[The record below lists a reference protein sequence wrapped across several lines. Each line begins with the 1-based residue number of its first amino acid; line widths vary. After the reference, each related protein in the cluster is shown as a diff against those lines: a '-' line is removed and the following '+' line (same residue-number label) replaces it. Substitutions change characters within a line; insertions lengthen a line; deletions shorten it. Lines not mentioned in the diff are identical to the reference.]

1 MTLIKFDD
9 VIDAQRL
16 AGCKTCNTYI
26 YTMPCHIDIDFGDYV
41 LGLGK
46 LNYPLANVKMV
57 RMDNA
62 LIKITSRVGR
72 NWLEVKF
79 KKQGEQAL
87 QTKQLFDIQ
96 IASYVEAKNHI
107 TITM

>member
-1 MTLIKFDD
+1 MTVVKFED

-26 YTMPCHIDIDFGDYV
+26 YTFPCHIDVDFGDFL
-41 LGLGK
+41 LGFGK
-46 LNYPLANVKMV
+46 LAYPLAKVKMV

-62 LIKITSRVGR
+62 LVKLTSRVGR
-72 NWLEVKF
+72 NWLEIKF
-79 KKQGEQAL
+79 KEQSDEI
-87 QTKQLFDIQ
+87 KSLFDIH